1 MRWDIFCRV
10 VDNFGDIGFCWRLAA
25 DLASRGESPRL
36 WLDDAAALRWL
47 APSGAARSG
56 VEVRAWDEADAA
68 TTPGEVVI
76 EAFGCDPPPGFVS
89 AMSRRPPLW
98 INLEHLSAEAYVERC
113 HGLPSP
119 QSAGPGLGMT
129 KWFFYPGFTPRTGGL
144 LREPGLIAAQLDFDR
159 VDWLAERGWAPHAGE
174 RVVTLFCYD
183 NPRLADLLADLGDR
197 PTLLLAAPGAASRA
211 IEDWPGSDRRPLLRC
226 IAMPWLAQTDY
237 DRLLWSA
244 DLNFVRGEDSFVR
257 AQWASAPMVWQI
269 YPQDDGAHAEKLA
282 AFLALQTATA
292 TPDLAQD
299 IGALWRGWNGLAD
312 WPRNWPDLVGWRSM
326 SRQWRETLL
335 AQDDLASQLLRFVS
349 VRL

>member
-36 WLDDAAALRWL
+36 WLDDDSALGWL
-47 APSGAARSG
+47 VPSGTAQSG
-56 VEVRAWDEADAA
+56 VDVRAWTEADV
-68 TTPGEVVI
+68 TTKPGEVVI
-76 EAFGCDPPPGFVS
+76 EAFGCDPPPGFVA
-89 AMSRRPPLW
+89 AMTRRQPLW

-119 QSAGPGLGMT
+119 QSAGPGIGMT
-129 KWFFYPGFTPRTGGL
+129 KWFFFPGFTPRTGGL

-159 VDWLAERGWAPHAGE
+159 LDWLARRGWAPQAGE

-183 NPRLADLLADLGDR
+183 NPRLADLLTDLDDR
-197 PTLLLAAPGAASRA
+197 PTLLLAAPGAATRA
-211 IEDWPGSDRRPLLRC
+211 IESWSGSGKKGLLRC
-226 IAMPWLAQTDY
+226 IALPWLAQTDY

-257 AQWASAPMVWQI
+257 AQWAGAPFVWQI
-269 YPQDDGAHAEKLA
+269 YPQDDGAHAEKLT
-282 AFLALQTATA
+282 AFLALQTATM
-292 TPDLAQD
+292 TPELAA
-299 IGALWRGWNGLAD
+299 GLSALWRSWNGLAD
-312 WPRNWPDLVGWRSM
+312 WPTAWPDPVGWRSI
-326 SRQWRETLL
+326 SEQWRAGLL
-335 AQDDLASQLLRFVS
+335 AHDDLVSQLLRFAA